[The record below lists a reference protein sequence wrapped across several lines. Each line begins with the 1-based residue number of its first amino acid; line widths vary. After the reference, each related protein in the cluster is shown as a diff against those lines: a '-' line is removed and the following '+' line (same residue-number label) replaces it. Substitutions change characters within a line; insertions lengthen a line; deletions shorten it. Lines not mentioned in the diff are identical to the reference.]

1 MEKQNRLSKEK
12 FDNLIEKK
20 FFVFDLMNKINEK
33 LISALKKETK
43 KVNIKDFQIKEF
55 RKDFQL
61 SEDTYSDEFL
71 KKAYLDCTGNLNIL
85 VNKLFIDN

>member
-1 MEKQNRLSKEK
+1 
-12 FDNLIEKK
+12 
-20 FFVFDLMNKINEK
+20 MNIINKK
-33 LISALKKETK
+33 LISALKKEPK

-71 KKAYLDCTGNLNIL
+71 KKAYLDRTGNLNIL
-85 VNKLFIDN
+85 VNKLFIEN